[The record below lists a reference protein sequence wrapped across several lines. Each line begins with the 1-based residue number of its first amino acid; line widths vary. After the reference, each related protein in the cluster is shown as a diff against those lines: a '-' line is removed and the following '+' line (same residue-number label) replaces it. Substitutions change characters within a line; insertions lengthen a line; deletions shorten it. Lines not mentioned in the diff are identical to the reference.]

1 MKRVLLYT
9 MAAFLVL
16 ASCSKKDDPVFDESP
31 DVRLNKVLA
40 EYQAALAGA
49 PNGWNAELR
58 TANGSL
64 YHFHFGFNDANRV
77 QMYADFDTLTA
88 SVRKESSFRLKA
100 LQQPALLF
108 DTYSYVHIL
117 ADPDATV
124 NGGEFGLGLSSDFE
138 FSLDTLAADS
148 IKLTGRFNGSKMT
161 LRKASAQ
168 DLQAWQNGQWK
179 NALLFESI
187 PALILNYF
195 KRLNVGGRA
204 YEISLDAARRE
215 ITFTWKD
222 GGGTTRQ
229 HTTTYSFAGN
239 NVQLGTPLTDGSNT
253 ITTLSN
259 LNWNG
264 GTSSFQ
270 VNVNGTQTANIAGAI
285 APLIP
290 DLNAPTRWWRY
301 MADRGDYWI
310 SWFGFHVNGVDDAF
324 RVRSIPNF
332 YYLIFF
338 PEFNTEQGITYD
350 VAGFISLSGGSLS
363 LEFGAAYR
371 PPVFTADGRVIF
383 RYLGR
388 LNDVPPNLQ
397 AVYDNT
403 ASLLNSSSGFY
414 LVQTSTTTYDMVSAI
429 DAKAWISWQQ

>member
-148 IKLTGRFNGSKMT
+148 IKLTGRFNGSKMI

-187 PALILNYF
+187 SALILNYF
-195 KRLNVGGRA
+195 KRLNVGGKA
-204 YEISLDAARRE
+204 YEISLNAARRE
-215 ITFTWKD
+215 ITFTWRD
-222 GGGTTRQ
+222 GGGIPRQ
-229 HTTTYSFAGN
+229 HTTTYSFSGN
-239 NVQLGTPLTDGSNT
+239 NVQLDTPLTDGGTT
-253 ITTLSN
+253 ISTLSN
-259 LNWNG
+259 LSWNA

-270 VNVNGTQTANIAGAI
+270 VNVNGTQAASIAGAI
-285 APLIP
+285 APMIP
-290 DLNAPTRWWRY
+290 DLNAPTRWWQY
-301 MADRGDYWI
+301 MADREYFWT
-310 SWFGFHVNGVDDAF
+310 SFFGFHVNGVDDAF
-324 RVRSIPNF
+324 KIRSIPGLYALVF
-332 YYLIFF
+332 VPRFGS
-338 PEFNTEQGITYD
+338 EQGVIYD
-350 VAGFISLSGGSLS
+350 LAAFTSVSGSNLN
-363 LEFGAAYR
+363 LLFGAAFR
-371 PPVFTADGRVIF
+371 PPVFTTDGRVIF
-383 RYLGR
+383 RYFGTLG
-388 LNDVPPNLQ
+388 DVPPEHEEK
-397 AVYDNT
+397 YINT
-403 ASLLNSSSGFY
+403 ASLLNSTSGFY
-414 LVQTSTTTYDMVSAI
+414 LVQTSETSYDMVSAT
-429 DAKAWISWQQ
+429 DAKAWITWLR

>member
-1 MKRVLLYT
+1 M
-9 MAAFLVL
+9 L

-77 QMYADFDTLTA
+77 QMYADFDTATA
-88 SVRKESSFRLKA
+88 FERKESSFRLKA

-108 DTYSYVHIL
+108 DTYSYIHIL
-117 ADPDATV
+117 ADPDARV

-138 FSLDTLAADS
+138 FSLDSLAADS
-148 IKLTGRFNGSKMT
+148 IKLTGRFNGSKMV
-161 LRKASAQ
+161 LRKASVQ

-187 PALILNYF
+187 SARILNYF
-195 KRLNVGGRA
+195 KRLNVGGTA
-204 YEISLDAARRE
+204 YEIALNVASRE

-222 GGGTTRQ
+222 NGGVTRQ

-239 NVQLGTPLTDGSNT
+239 NVQLGTPLTDGGTT

-259 LNWNG
+259 LSWNA
-264 GTSSFQ
+264 GTASFQ
-270 VNVNGTQTANIAGAI
+270 VNVNGTQAASIAGAI

-290 DLNAPTRWWRY
+290 DLAAPARWWQY
-301 MADRGDYWI
+301 MADQEDYWI

-324 RVRSIPNF
+324 KIRSIPNF

-338 PEFNTEQGITYD
+338 PEFNTEQGVTYD
-350 VAGFISLSGGSLS
+350 LAGFISLSGGSLG

-371 PPVFTADGRVIF
+371 PPVFTTDGRVIF
-383 RYLGR
+383 RYFGTLG
-388 LNDVPPNLQ
+388 DVPPVHEEKYL
-397 AVYDNT
+397 NT
-403 ASLLNSSSGFY
+403 ASLLNNTSGFY
-414 LVQTSTTTYDMVSAI
+414 LVQTGATTYDMVSAI